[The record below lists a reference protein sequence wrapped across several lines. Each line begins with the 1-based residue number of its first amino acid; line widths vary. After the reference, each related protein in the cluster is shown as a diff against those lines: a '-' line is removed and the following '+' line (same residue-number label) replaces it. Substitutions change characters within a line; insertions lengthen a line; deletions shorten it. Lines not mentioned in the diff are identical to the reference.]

1 MSMEI
6 GIFDHLD
13 RGNKQET
20 QFYRERLRIAEAFEQ
35 AGFYSYH
42 FAEHHF
48 TPIGMS
54 PSPSVFAAAL
64 AERTTK
70 LRFGPMVYPL
80 PLYQPLRLIQEIC
93 MVDHLSE
100 GRFDVGFG
108 RGSSKLEAA
117 YYGQDTSQELY
128 AETLELIL
136 QALQTDRLTFHGK
149 YFTYDDV
156 PMQMHP
162 YQKPYPPLWYGVHS
176 IESTERAARA
186 GINMISADSN
196 ADTRSYHDHYR
207 KIWRRDR
214 GTAPLPKLGLMRF
227 VLVADSDE
235 RAMAIAER
243 AYASWHAS
251 FHWMSRFHHQVP
263 RGGERARDYRTAIEQ
278 GKAIA
283 GSPETVADYLADQLA
298 LTRAN
303 YFVGQFA
310 FGDLTLD
317 ETLKSVELFKDRV
330 APALQTAEW
339 MEEATT
345 A

>member
-1 MSMEI
+1 MKI

-13 RGNKQET
+13 RGNKSDT
-20 QFYRERLRIAEAFEQ
+20 QFFRERLQIAEAFER
-35 AGFYSYH
+35 AEFYSYH

-80 PLYQPLRLIQEIC
+80 PLYHPLRLIQEIC

-100 GRFDVGFG
+100 GRFDVGVG

-128 AETLELIL
+128 QEALDAIL
-136 QALQTDRLTFHGK
+136 KGLQCDRLTFQGK
-149 YFTYDDV
+149 HFALDDV

-176 IESTERAARA
+176 LESTERAAH
-186 GINMISADSN
+186 GGFNMISADSN
-196 ADTRSYHDHYR
+196 DDTRAYHDLYH
-207 KIWRRDR
+207 KLWRRER
-214 GTAPLPKLGLMRF
+214 GAAALPHLGLMRF
-227 VLVADSDE
+227 VVVADSDA
-235 RAMAIAER
+235 RAMTIAER
-243 AYASWHAS
+243 AYQSWHAS
-251 FHWMSRFHHQVP
+251 FHWMSRLHNQVP
-263 RGGERARDYRTAIEQ
+263 RLGERARDYRTAIEQ

-283 GSPETVADYLADQLA
+283 GSPKTVADYLSDQLA
-298 LTRAN
+298 FTRAN
-303 YFVGQFA
+303 YFVGQFV
-310 FGDLTLD
+310 FGDMTLD
-317 ETLKSVELFKDRV
+317 ETLASVELFRDRV
-330 APALQTAEW
+330 APALTEAEW
-339 MEEATT
+339 VEDATI